1 MTYRLVVYQSRESVE
16 VFSIKMEDINQEN
29 ESPESIFEFIND
41 DSNNTI
47 FDVLIDTLNVGAIDI
62 YIMME
67 NAKLK
72 RFSSLI
78 PNLS

>member
-1 MTYRLVVYQSRESVE
+1 
-16 VFSIKMEDINQEN
+16 MEDINQEN

>member
-1 MTYRLVVYQSRESVE
+1 VTYRLVVYQSRESVE

>member
-1 MTYRLVVYQSRESVE
+1 
-16 VFSIKMEDINQEN
+16 MEDINQDN

-78 PNLS
+78 PTLS